1 MTEGQGNRASTGLV
15 TMVVRGGCKVRVDG
29 QVVDCIARNA
39 SRSAGEP
46 ELAVG
51 DEVTL
56 MHPSGGLYLLESV
69 LPRRT
74 SLSKADPRRPDLE
87 QVIAANID
95 LAVLVVTITEPS
107 LRISL
112 VDRFLVASRIS
123 GITPLICVNKIDLL
137 RNEENSPELSCLLA
151 YNEMGVEVVVCSVVT
166 GRGIDRLAQ
175 MLQGKRSVLIGQK
188 GVGKT
193 SLIDALFRDA
203 ELSAA
208 QPQKGR
214 ARGRSATMQ
223 AILLQP
229 KPGIEVIDTSGLR
242 DFGIRRM
249 TAQELQEHFPEF
261 RVCASGCERRDCTHT
276 SELNC
281 AVKRAVH
288 DKSIR
293 RSRYESYLQLLG
305 EDNPKNDKS
314 AVCKRGQKSSL
325 TTSTI
330 DAEGPFRC
338 ANCGEHVGTENAGT
352 HHRNHCP
359 NCLYSLHLDNRPG
372 DRSAHCG
379 GLMEPIAVWVRHGG
393 EWALI
398 HRCKECGALSSNRIA
413 ADDNEILL
421 LSLAV
426 RPLSSPPFPLNRLKD
441 LLKRG

>member
-1 MTEGQGNRASTGLV
+1 MLPQDLSPWSSGAAKSGRWPGSRLYAQ
-15 TMVVRGGCKVRVDG
+15 
-29 QVVDCIARNA
+29 NA

-95 LAVLVVTITEPS
+95 LAVLVVTITEPL

-123 GITPLICVNKIDLL
+123 GVTPLICVNKIDLL

-249 TAQELQEHFPEF
+249 T
-261 RVCASGCERRDCTHT
+261 RKS
-276 SELNC
+276 S
-281 AVKRAVH
+281 
-288 DKSIR
+288 KSI
-293 RSRYESYLQLLG
+293 SLS
-305 EDNPKNDKS
+305 S
-314 AVCKRGQKSSL
+314 ASALR
-325 TTSTI
+325 
-330 DAEGPFRC
+330 DA
-338 ANCGEHVGTENAGT
+338 NAG
-352 HHRNHCP
+352 
-359 NCLYSLHLDNRPG
+359 
-372 DRSAHCG
+372 
-379 GLMEPIAVWVRHGG
+379 
-393 EWALI
+393 
-398 HRCKECGALSSNRIA
+398 A
-413 ADDNEILL
+413 A
-421 LSLAV
+421 
-426 RPLSSPPFPLNRLKD
+426 PHQ
-441 LLKRG
+441 